1 MALGDFKQIFVEM
14 EDENDDTDAFHDTPH
29 FFSFETFQFFADNA
43 DRFKAVQ
50 TYFKTVV
57 RSIYLGN
64 LRIGFNGADGTSTY
78 LTETDFEKEEE
89 YSKDDAK

>member
-1 MALGDFKQIFVEM
+1 MHSMIRL
-14 EDENDDTDAFHDTPH
+14 TSFHL
-29 FFSFETFQFFADNA
+29 QQ
-43 DRFKAVQ
+43 AVQ

-89 YSKDDAK
+89 